1 MAAVVA
7 EVIDR
12 DWPHA
17 RLVRWANWARCPEPG
32 AVGTSEG
39 YLREPTA
46 PGHEGVPTPEI
57 EVTDKAVARMWVERP
72 DYYKVFAMFYLSPD
86 ERSTYEIARTVRH
99 NVARVEAMLRQ
110 ARMLVGH
117 KIRVLEREEAQA

>member
-1 MAAVVA
+1 MVAVVVQMP
-7 EVIDR
+7 ER
-12 DWPHA
+12 DWPHS

-32 AVGTSEG
+32 SVGTSEG

-46 PGHEGVPTPEI
+46 PGHEGEPTAEI

-72 DYYKVFAMFYLSPD
+72 DYYRVFAMFYLSPS
-86 ERSTYEIARTVRH
+86 ELSTYEIARHVRH
-99 NVARVEAMLRQ
+99 NVTRVEAMLRQ

-117 KIRVLEREEAQA
+117 KIRLLERA